1 MSILYKTPL
10 MPFLPSPTP
19 PLSSNNNFAYPII
32 SFSHPSSSSPR
43 CFSSLSEMDGT
54 VGQCLYPLHRTK
66 TIHLVRHA
74 QGIHNVE
81 GEKDNNAYLSEEL
94 FDAHLTPLGW
104 RQVDNLRK
112 HVYECGVNKKIE
124 LVIVS
129 PLLRTMQTAVG
140 VFGGERYMDG
150 INAPPLMVENA
161 GKSNHP
167 AISSLHSPPFIAVE
181 LCREHLGVHPCDRRR
196 SISEYRSIFPAIDF
210 SLIESDEDVLWRAD
224 VREKDDEVA
233 VRGQKFLNWLWTRK
247 EKEIA
252 VVSHSGFLYHTL
264 RGFGNDCYPSVKSEI
279 CTHFA
284 NCELRSVVLVDRGMI
299 GSDPATTNYPGK
311 NPQGLDLPSD
321 VAEEIQP
328 QKRES

>member
-1 MSILYKTPL
+1 MSILYNTPL

-32 SFSHPSSSSPR
+32 SFSRPSSSSPR
-43 CFSSLSEMDGT
+43 CFSSLLEMDGT

-81 GEKDNNAYLSEEL
+81 GEKDHNAYLSEEL

-181 LCREHLGVHPCDRRR
+181 LCREHL
-196 SISEYRSIFPAIDF
+196 
-210 SLIESDEDVLWRAD
+210 IESDEDVLWRAN

-233 VRGQKFLNWLWTRK
+233 ARGQKFLNWLWTRK

-264 RGFGNDCYPSVKSEI
+264 SGFGNDCYPSVKSEI